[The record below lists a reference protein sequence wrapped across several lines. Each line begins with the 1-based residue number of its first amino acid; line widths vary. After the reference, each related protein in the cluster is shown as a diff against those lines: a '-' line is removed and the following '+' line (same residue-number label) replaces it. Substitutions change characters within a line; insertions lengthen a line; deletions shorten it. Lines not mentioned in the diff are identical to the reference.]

1 MRLPQLIAATKGI
14 DGVLH
19 LAALMSITMDRDP
32 WMGLDVNI
40 RGLQNAIEASCI
52 MGVRKLVFT
61 SSSAVYGYGP
71 GLKGDLVETTPFLT
85 YGAPP
90 GPIICGAGKLI

>member
-1 MRLPQLIAATKGI
+1 MRLPQLIAATKGV

-40 RGLQNAIEASCI
+40 RGTQNAIEACC
-52 MGVRKLVFT
+52 RT
-61 SSSAVYGYGP
+61 A
-71 GLKGDLVETTPFLT
+71 
-85 YGAPP
+85 
-90 GPIICGAGKLI
+90 